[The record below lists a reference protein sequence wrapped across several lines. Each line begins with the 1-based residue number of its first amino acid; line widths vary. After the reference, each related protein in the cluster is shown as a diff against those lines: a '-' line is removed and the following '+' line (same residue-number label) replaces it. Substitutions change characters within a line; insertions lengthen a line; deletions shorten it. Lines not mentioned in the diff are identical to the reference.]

1 MPLSKKKKEKKIR
14 TRIAPLRRDVFV
26 GLLGFLSLPY
36 PPSPTPL
43 LLFSGPGGLDSLP
56 NKAPFQGS
64 SVLAPVPVPS
74 ISGDPS
80 ANQKIGPLGTAL
92 DTEAQHFGSGTQFPA
107 ERPRDVSL
115 AA

>member
-1 MPLSKKKKEKKIR
+1 MCLS
-14 TRIAPLRRDVFV
+14 ACWDFFP
-26 GLLGFLSLPY
+26 FLTPPRP
-36 PPSPTPL
+36 PPSF
-43 LLFSGPGGLDSLP
+43 FSAVPVAWIRRDSLP